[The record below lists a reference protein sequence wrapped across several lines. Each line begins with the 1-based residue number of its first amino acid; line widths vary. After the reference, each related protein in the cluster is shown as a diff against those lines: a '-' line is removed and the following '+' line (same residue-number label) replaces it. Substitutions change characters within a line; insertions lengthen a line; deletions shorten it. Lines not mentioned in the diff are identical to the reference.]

1 MDTARK
7 RERKVRAITIISRV
21 YLLNTYRKQ
30 NVTGT
35 EKKAPSENPAKSG
48 GKSEKPLKAEVKAF
62 PTRFSPGAEANNHIN
77 GLIRHL
83 SGSKSSVQLVKVV
96 QDALGEIDSVLHEMR
111 AVSERA
117 AEDNL
122 PQEERLFLQKRID
135 SYIAEIDQIA
145 ASTELKAAMIN
156 SKNYSPI

>member
-1 MDTARK
+1 M
-7 RERKVRAITIISRV
+7 VRVITIISRV
-21 YLLNTYRKQ
+21 YLLNAYRKQ
-30 NVTGT
+30 NVTNA
-35 EKKAPSENPAKSG
+35 EKKTA
-48 GKSEKPLKAEVKAF
+48 SEKPPSNSGLPGQTGKAEIKLF
-62 PTRFSPGAEANNHIN
+62 PTRYSPGEETNT
-77 GLIRHL
+77 LISALSRHL
-83 SGSKSSVQLVKVV
+83 SDSNSSAQLVKVV

-111 AVSERA
+111 SVAERS

>member
-1 MDTARK
+1 MRD
-7 RERKVRAITIISRV
+7 ITIISRV
-21 YLLNTYRKQ
+21 YLLNAYRKQ
-30 NVTGT
+30 NVTGA
-35 EKKAPSENPAKSG
+35 EKKTA
-48 GKSEKPLKAEVKAF
+48 SEKPVNSSGKANHPGKAEIKPF
-62 PTRFSPGAEANNHIN
+62 PSRYSPGAEANT
-77 GLIRHL
+77 LITSL
-83 SGSKSSVQLVKVV
+83 SRYLSDSNSSVQLVKVV

-111 AVSERA
+111 TISERA

-122 PQEERLFLQKRID
+122 SQEERLFLQKRIE